1 MAIELIDKIKQKNGK
16 SYKLVDAEDVDLHDG
31 RDLSKLTPLVK
42 TKAEYEAMKEAG
54 TLDEEQVYF
63 ILQDEEDGD
72 EP

>member
-1 MAIELIDKIKQKNGK
+1 MPITLIDKVKPKGDFP
-16 SYKLVDAEDVDLHDG
+16 LVDAEDIVRGKTPLT
-31 RDLSKLTPLVK
+31 KLLPLVK